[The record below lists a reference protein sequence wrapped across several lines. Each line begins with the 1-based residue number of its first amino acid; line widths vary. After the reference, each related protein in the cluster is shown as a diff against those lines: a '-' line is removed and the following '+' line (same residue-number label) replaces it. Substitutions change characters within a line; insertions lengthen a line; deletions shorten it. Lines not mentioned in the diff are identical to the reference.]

1 MSAAECRLMSREIPS
16 AARRLGSDEIRFSS
30 LWKEIELSTGMKEPT
45 EALMGYLGM
54 YRSDDLKAFNYE
66 MASDFEKKCLAG
78 TIRAK
83 L

>member
-1 MSAAECRLMSREIPS
+1 MSREIPS
-16 AARRLGSDEIRFSS
+16 AARRLGSDELEFRS

-45 EALMGYLGM
+45 EALMGYLLM